1 MLMFL
6 DVLVNG
12 KSTSSPFTNVLILSF
27 ICLDGIEISTDVSA
41 YCFAVV
47 LVFDRRRMVSMFK
60 LASLA
65 Q

>member
-1 MLMFL
+1 MVKAPEAILQIRF
-6 DVLVNG
+6 DFN
-12 KSTSSPFTNVLILSF
+12 LSF

-41 YCFAVV
+41 CCFAVV
-47 LVFDRRRMVSMFK
+47 LVFDRRLMVSMFK